1 MRFVKR
7 SNAFKHCYKLMEK
20 RGKDLD
26 KINKAIFLLVNDL
39 PLPPSYKDH
48 PLSGD
53 FSGFRDLHIEPDWL
67 LVYYKKKASE
77 EYPDGELILE
87 LTGTH
92 ADLF

>member
-7 SNAFKHCYKLMEK
+7 SNAFKHSYKLMEK
-20 RGKDLD
+20 RGKDIK
-26 KINKAIFLLVNDL
+26 KIDTAIVLLAKDL

-48 PLSGD
+48 PLMGN
-53 FSGFRDLHIEPDWL
+53 FSNFRELHVEPDWL
-67 LVYYKKKASE
+67 LIYSKKKTTE
-77 EYPDGELILE
+77 EYPNGELLLE